1 MIQHYLVTAW
11 RQLMKYKTQNLI
23 AIIGMGL
30 ALLCF
35 SVCLY
40 ISRFINAT
48 DDCFERKDE
57 IAQVTLQQMGSG
69 RDIAGVP
76 AELVLKLKNEGM
88 DFLTCVVAYPGERE
102 YNVEVEAEKLLP
114 YTLNCME
121 VDTVY
126 NQFFT
131 PQIIV
136 GTWQQ
141 AAHLQNAVILS
152 ESTATRIF
160 GTPENAVG
168 KRMVLGRRLYT
179 SPESTPKEGGIAYT
193 VQAVMKDIPSNT
205 SFDFLGQ
212 IHALTVNDSDGRLQN
227 HVREGMTG
235 CWIYVLPGK
244 KTIAQCNQEVN
255 LRKMTYPMWNQEMT
269 ILFNTFGEIFWRQSP
284 ASIFSTITLVAG
296 PLVLLVSL
304 LNFFYFLIGSFLT
317 RIREFNIRR
326 VNGAGFGSQ
335 FILLLIQSALTIVIA
350 GCVTFGLIHLLAPWF
365 HIDLYKFSLIVK
377 PTILMGQTFTYL
389 VGLLV
394 VCVFLAV
401 IMVLKLRKV
410 KVQSGLFGGTE
421 RYGKHRIRNILL
433 GVQLFIGII
442 FITLT
447 VALYQQ
453 ANLSARTMFGT
464 LSIEEKENIVGVS
477 LDYGFLNQQQR
488 REIVS
493 KIKQQPGV
501 EDVILA
507 DVPYTGGVSGTGM
520 YTEKGVRNSYM
531 DALIHQV
538 SPNFFSFMNIKMES
552 GTVPVL
558 NEAVID
564 HELARQLNRDVLGM
578 TLYDTADRGFTVK
591 GICNEFCCSNQR
603 MNGFLFL
610 VTDFPEYFG
619 YCYVKCNSERH
630 AEALRS
636 IQKVMS
642 DYLPESVELQT
653 KTLMDEIVAAQALEF
668 EMRGIVL
675 YMGLVTLMISLL
687 GIYSAITLDTERRQ
701 KEMAIR
707 KINGAKIRDIAMLFA
722 RLYIRI
728 VVIASV
734 CAFALSGGILMMMKQ
749 AYNTFIDTGILFYGG
764 IFLMVVVLVTSLVYM
779 RIRKISR
786 INPVKVIKNE

>member
-1 MIQHYLVTAW
+1 MILHYITTAY

-23 AIIGMGL
+23 AIVGVGL

-35 SVCLY
+35 SICLY

-48 DDCFERKDE
+48 DECFERKNE
-57 IAQVTLQQMGSG
+57 IAQVTLQQNGTG

-76 AELVLKLKNEGM
+76 AELAFKLKNEGM
-88 DFLTCVVAYPGERE
+88 DFPTCVVVYPDDRE

-121 VDTVY
+121 VDTAY

-131 PQIIV
+131 PQITV

-141 AAHLQNAVILS
+141 AANTPNAVILC
-152 ESTATRIF
+152 ESTAIRLF
-160 GTPENAVG
+160 GTPEKAMG
-168 KRMVLGRRLYT
+168 KRLVLGRRLYT
-179 SPESTPKEGGIAYT
+179 SPQSTPKKGGIAYT

-205 SFDFLGQ
+205 SFEFLGQ
-212 IHALTVNDSDGRLQN
+212 IHALTVNDSEGRLQN

-235 CWIYVLPGK
+235 CWIYMMPGK
-244 KTIAQCNQEVN
+244 KTIAQCNEELKARKIIYPFWDQ
-255 LRKMTYPMWNQEMT
+255 KMTIQ
-269 ILFNTFGEIFWRQSP
+269 FNTFGDVFWRQSP

-296 PLVLLVSL
+296 SLVLLVSL

-326 VNGAGFGSQ
+326 VNGAGFGRQ
-335 FILLLIQSALTIVIA
+335 FILLFIQSALAIVIA
-350 GCVTFGLIHLLAPWF
+350 GCVTLGLIHLLAPWF
-365 HIDLYKFSLIVK
+365 HIDLYQFSLIVN

-389 VGLLV
+389 VGLLI
-394 VCVFLAV
+394 VCAFLAV

-421 RYGKHRIRNILL
+421 RYGKHRIRNFLL

-453 ANLSARTMFGT
+453 SALSTRTMFGT
-464 LSIEEKENIVGVS
+464 LSNDEKEHIVGVS
-477 LDYGFLNQQQR
+477 LDYTFLNQQQR

-493 KIKQQPGV
+493 KIKQQSGV
-501 EDVILA
+501 EDIVLVDIA
-507 DVPYTGGVSGTGM
+507 YTKGVSGSGM
-520 YTEKGVRNSYM
+520 YTEKGNDKSYM
-531 DALIHQV
+531 DAMTHRV
-538 SPNFFSFMNIKMES
+538 SPNFFSFMNIQMES
-552 GTVPVL
+552 GTIPTS

-564 HELARQLNRDVLGM
+564 RELARQLKKDVLGM

-591 GICNEFCCSNQR
+591 GVCNEFSSSNMN
-603 MNGFLFL
+603 MNGFLFI
-610 VTDFPEYFG
+610 VDDFADYFG
-619 YCYVKCNSERH
+619 YCYVKCNPDQY
-630 AEALRS
+630 AEALRG
-636 IQKVMS
+636 IEKVMS
-642 DYLPESVELQT
+642 AYLPENIEAET
-653 KTLMDEIVAAQALEF
+653 KTLMDEIVAEQALEY
-668 EMRGIVL
+668 ELRGIVL

-701 KEMAIR
+701 KEMAVR
-707 KINGAKIRDIAMLFA
+707 KINGAKVRDIAMLFA

-728 VVIASV
+728 VVVSSAL
-734 CAFALSGGILMMMKQ
+734 AFALSGGILMTMKN
-749 AYNTFIDTGILFYGG
+749 AYNVFIDTGILFYGS
-764 IFLMVVVLVTSLVYM
+764 IFLIVVVLVTSLLYM
-779 RIRKISR
+779 RIWTISC